1 MSYSPGGFQL
11 GSTSE
16 YWVAVC
22 PSGTLAADGAPPA
35 ALVGAENAVGAG

>member
-22 PSGTLAADGAPPA
+22 PSGTVPADGAPTG
-35 ALVGAENAVGAG
+35 ALVGAGNAFGAG